1 MAKELW
7 TLLSFLWLGVVLYL
21 SFNQPSDTLQTSFFI
36 HQDKA
41 GHFIAYGVL
50 FFLFTQSF
58 RYHFQWL
65 NFLSGALVISL
76 ILGILIEVLQGTL
89 TIYRVSDWKDALANA
104 SGVLAVYYGYL
115 KSNQYAQD
123 TDKNP

>member
-1 MAKELW
+1 MVKELW
-7 TLLSFLWLGVVLYL
+7 TLLSFLCLGAVLYV
-21 SFNQPSDTLQTSFFI
+21 SFYQPSDSPQPPFFL
-36 HQDKA
+36 HQDKV

-76 ILGILIEVLQGTL
+76 LLGILIEVLQGTL
-89 TIYRVSDWKDALANA
+89 TSYRVSDWKDAVANA
-104 SGVLAVYYGYL
+104 SGVLTVYYGYL
-115 KSNQYAQD
+115 KTN
-123 TDKNP
+123 KNA